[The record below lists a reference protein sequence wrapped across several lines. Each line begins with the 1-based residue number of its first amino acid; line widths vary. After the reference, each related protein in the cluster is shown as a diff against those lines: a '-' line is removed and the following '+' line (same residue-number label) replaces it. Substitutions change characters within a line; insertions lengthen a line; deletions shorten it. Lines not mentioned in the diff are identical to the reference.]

1 MCSGRAFGPLLEAW
15 LTLCP
20 SLAMPCSPQGHARMM
35 RSSQALLVIGNALPM
50 CSARM
55 HPQHVIALQPEF
67 SHNVQTY
74 EQSVYLRVQDAQR
87 CRIHSTMLLPLYMTP
102 QRDHPFA
109 VFEVCQSEKNVMFP
123 SLVDL
128 LQRCL
133 EVSFA
138 LALVGAVQTGVCFT
152 SESHGLQGPVR

>member
-1 MCSGRAFGPLLEAW
+1 
-15 LTLCP
+15 
-20 SLAMPCSPQGHARMM
+20 MPDVHSDGADRHYSM
-35 RSSQALLVIGNALPM
+35 
-50 CSARM
+50 
-55 HPQHVIALQPEF
+55 QPEF

-74 EQSVYLRVQDAQR
+74 NKSVYLRVQDAQR

-123 SLVDL
+123 SLFDL

-133 EVSFA
+133 EVQPP
-138 LALVGAVQTGVCFT
+138 LHPC
-152 SESHGLQGPVR
+152 

>member
-1 MCSGRAFGPLLEAW
+1 M
-15 LTLCP
+15 
-20 SLAMPCSPQGHARMM
+20 
-35 RSSQALLVIGNALPM
+35 
-50 CSARM
+50 
-55 HPQHVIALQPEF
+55 IALQPEF

-133 EVSFA
+133 EVSSVA
-138 LALVGAVQTGVCFT
+138 HLRVPVLCRHVSSLSQRQD
-152 SESHGLQGPVR
+152 LQA

>member
-1 MCSGRAFGPLLEAW
+1 MVLCRQLTCSV
-15 LTLCP
+15 
-20 SLAMPCSPQGHARMM
+20 M
-35 RSSQALLVIGNALPM
+35 
-50 CSARM
+50 
-55 HPQHVIALQPEF
+55 LQPEF

-74 EQSVYLRVQDAQR
+74 DKSVYLRVQDAQR

-102 QRDHPFA
+102 QREHPFA

-133 EVSFA
+133 EVSPCHSSCKS
-138 LALVGAVQTGVCFT
+138 VQAKDVSSN
-152 SESHGLQGPVR
+152 SEPFP

>member
-1 MCSGRAFGPLLEAW
+1 M
-15 LTLCP
+15 
-20 SLAMPCSPQGHARMM
+20 
-35 RSSQALLVIGNALPM
+35 
-50 CSARM
+50 
-55 HPQHVIALQPEF
+55 IALQPEF

-133 EVSFA
+133 EVSFTS
-138 LALVGAVQTGVCFT
+138 ALVSAVQAGVCFA
-152 SESHGLQGPVR
+152 SQRHSLQGPSS

>member
-1 MCSGRAFGPLLEAW
+1 MSWVALRTFVTRLIDFV
-15 LTLCP
+15 
-20 SLAMPCSPQGHARMM
+20 LA
-35 RSSQALLVIGNALPM
+35 
-50 CSARM
+50 
-55 HPQHVIALQPEF
+55 QPEF

-74 EQSVYLRVQDAQR
+74 DKSVYLRVQDAQR

-133 EVSFA
+133 EVRPC
-138 LALVGAVQTGVCFT
+138 LASCNRINAMASSRTCEPM
-152 SESHGLQGPVR
+152 S

>member
-1 MCSGRAFGPLLEAW
+1 M
-15 LTLCP
+15 
-20 SLAMPCSPQGHARMM
+20 
-35 RSSQALLVIGNALPM
+35 
-50 CSARM
+50 
-55 HPQHVIALQPEF
+55 LQPEF

-74 EQSVYLRVQDAQR
+74 DKSVYLRVQDAQR
-87 CRIHSTMLLPLYMTP
+87 CRIHSTMLLPLYMNP

-133 EVSFA
+133 EVRHHSQSWQMQKIHES
-138 LALVGAVQTGVCFT
+138 VHT
-152 SESHGLQGPVR
+152 SHPLQAR

>member
-1 MCSGRAFGPLLEAW
+1 M
-15 LTLCP
+15 
-20 SLAMPCSPQGHARMM
+20 
-35 RSSQALLVIGNALPM
+35 
-50 CSARM
+50 
-55 HPQHVIALQPEF
+55 QPEF

-74 EQSVYLRVQDAQR
+74 DKSVYLRVQDAQR

-123 SLVDL
+123 SLIDL

-133 EVSFA
+133 EVQRP
-138 LALVGAVQTGVCFT
+138 LHPCRDVPAVCKLRQ
-152 SESHGLQGPVR
+152 LQPHSLSCAGCVQATPAATT